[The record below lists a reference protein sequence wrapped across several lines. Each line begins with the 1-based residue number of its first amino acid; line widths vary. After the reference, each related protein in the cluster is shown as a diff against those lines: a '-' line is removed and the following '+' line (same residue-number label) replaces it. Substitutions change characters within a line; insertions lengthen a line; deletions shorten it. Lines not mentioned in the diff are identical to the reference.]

1 MANTGAAQHSDA
13 LMSAKT
19 DAAAHRL
26 PPPEG
31 GWIDLHCHTLPG
43 LDDGAADIATS
54 LAMVR
59 MAAAAGT
66 GVLAATAHFPWNG
79 DHRLAEY
86 RRGLAQLTAAVGLED
101 LSVSI
106 VPNGDLRLTAELLEE
121 LRSGM
126 VPRIDG
132 TRYFLLEFDHHF
144 VPSTAPL
151 FVERARREGFIPIL
165 THPERN
171 IAFQN
176 RPNRLDPLIRAGA
189 LAQITAAS
197 LTGRF
202 GAAARHL
209 GRLYLQHGF
218 AHLIASDAHGLRD
231 RTPDMTPGLEEAA
244 RFAGEE
250 AACRFGHGTPALILR
265 DEEINPEPPARLRRK
280 FRVGPWT

>member
-1 MANTGAAQHSDA
+1 MDSNAADRQ
-13 LMSAKT
+13 
-19 DAAAHRL
+19 L

-31 GWIDLHCHTLPG
+31 GWIDLHCHVVPG
-43 LDDGAADIATS
+43 LDDGAADIETAV
-54 LAMVR
+54 AMVR
-59 MAAAAGT
+59 MAASAGT

-79 DHRLAEY
+79 DHRVAAY
-86 RRGLAQLTAAVGLED
+86 RRGLALLTATVGLEGIP
-101 LSVSI
+101 VSI
-106 VPNGDLRLTAELLEE
+106 VPGGDLRLTAELMDE
-121 LRSGM
+121 LRSGQ

-151 FVERARREGFIPIL
+151 FVERARREGFVPIL

-202 GAAARHL
+202 GAAALRL
-209 GRLYLQHGF
+209 GRLFLEHGF

-231 RTPDMTPGLEEAA
+231 RTPDMTPGLDEVA
-244 RFAGEE
+244 RFAGNE
-250 AACRFGHGTPALILR
+250 AAYRLGHDTPAAILR
-265 DEEINPEPPARLRRK
+265 DEEIHPDPPVRLRRR
-280 FRVGPWT
+280 FGLGRWT